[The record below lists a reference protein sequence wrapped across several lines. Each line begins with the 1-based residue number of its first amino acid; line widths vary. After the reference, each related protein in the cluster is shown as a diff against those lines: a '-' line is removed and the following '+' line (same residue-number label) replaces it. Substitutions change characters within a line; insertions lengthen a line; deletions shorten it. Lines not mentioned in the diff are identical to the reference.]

1 MNFNLYS
8 VQEMEYKK
16 VLVIKDIHNNT
27 DQESQQAHGAKHKK
41 LLRELWKPKKIKLEA
56 INKPTQWNLY
66 SGDTKASVPWI
77 EVPPD

>member
-1 MNFNLYS
+1 
-8 VQEMEYKK
+8 MEYKK

-27 DQESQQAHGAKHKK
+27 DQESQQAQSAKRKK
-41 LLRELWKPKKIKLEA
+41 LLNKTKIKLEP

-66 SGDTKASVPWI
+66 SGDTLGTKASVPWI